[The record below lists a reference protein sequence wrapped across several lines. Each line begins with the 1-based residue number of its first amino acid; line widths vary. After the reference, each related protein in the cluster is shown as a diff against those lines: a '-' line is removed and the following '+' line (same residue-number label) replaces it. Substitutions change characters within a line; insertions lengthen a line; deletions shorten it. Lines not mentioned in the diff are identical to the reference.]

1 MKDFHKH
8 FGEGFFSS
16 IQSPLTFTTI
26 ILIVVGSSI
35 LGLLWAIWNYW
46 GIRSINIQ
54 ERGYHKKNNEA
65 ESVKEIGD
73 KIHEVIF
80 KLI

>member
-16 IQSPLTFTTI
+16 TQSPLTFNLI
-26 ILIVVGSSI
+26 VLIVVGSSV

-54 ERGYHKKNNEA
+54 ERGHHKKNNEA

-73 KIHEVIF
+73 KIHEVYY
-80 KLI
+80 KLM